1 MIVKFHPRGRGGGA
15 GPVDYLLGKDRQRDG
30 ASVLQ
35 GKPEEVRELID
46 ASPYAKKYTSGVLSF
61 AEKDL
66 PPGQREKLM
75 ASFERVLMPGL
86 DKDQYSVLW
95 VEHQD
100 KGRLEL
106 NFLIPNTELLT
117 GRRLQP
123 YYDRADRP
131 RLDAWQTIVNGRLG
145 LHDPNAPENRRA
157 LVTPSVLPEAKQEA
171 AQAITRGLLALA
183 SSGELKT
190 RQDVTGALEGAG
202 FEVVRTTKSS
212 ISIADPD
219 GGRNIRLKGAIYEQS
234 FNAGEGLRAE
244 IESAAAEYRRDAE
257 SRIQRAR
264 EVCQSGTERKREEN
278 QRRHPRPR
286 PEAVLSHEP
295 AHERRGA
302 DGQPDVADHRPGLRA
317 ADSVERGHSVVAGTA
332 DARQLREH
340 PGAEGYAGEAE
351 RADVGREVPG
361 RQPGAFSGAAGGR
374 ESGHEL
380 DIRQR
385 QEERHQTDTGVEQHD
400 GAGKTVAE
408 RIRAAT
414 AGLLEK
420 AGRVGERLRGM
431 AEDVWHYTTGEREAE
446 RSREQLESAGAELK
460 RSGAALEPVVQQH
473 ERAVYAEQQRQAYE
487 QKQCQNKLESL
498 QPKKQKTY
506 NGPTM
511 G

>member
-15 GPVDYLLGKDRQRDG
+15 GPVDYLLGKDRQREG
-30 ASVLQ
+30 ATVLQ

-117 GRRLQP
+117 GKRLQP

-131 RLDAWQTIVNGRLG
+131 RIDAWQTIVNGRLG

-157 LVTPSVLPEAKQEA
+157 LVTPSALPETKQEA

-190 RQDVTGALEGAG
+190 RQDVTEALESAG

-219 GGRNIRLKGAIYEQS
+219 GGRNIRLKGAIS
-234 FNAGEGLRAE
+234 
-244 IESAAAEYRRDAE
+244 
-257 SRIQRAR
+257 
-264 EVCQSGTERKREEN
+264 ERKREEN

-295 AHERRGA
+295 AYERDA
-302 DGQPDVADHRPGLRA
+302 AHGQPDVADHRPGLRA
-317 ADSVERGHSVVAGTA
+317 ADRLERGHSVVAESA
-332 DARQLREH
+332 DTRQLREH
-340 PGAEGYAGEAE
+340 PGAEEHAGDAVRAE
-351 RADVGREVPG
+351 QRRAALDLRRAETPLREGEPG
-361 RQPGAFSGAAGGR
+361 SGTVRRGF
-374 ESGHEL
+374 EL
-380 DIRQR
+380 D
-385 QEERHQTDTGVEQHD
+385 DTGGEIAHD
-400 GAGKTVAE
+400 RAGKTVAE

-431 AEDVWHYTTGEREAE
+431 ADDVWSYATGERGAE
-446 RSREQLESAGAELK
+446 RARHGLEQAGAEFE
-460 RSGAALEPVVQQH
+460 RSAAPVVERLNAVELQQVREARHQKALEL
-473 ERAVYAEQQRQAYE
+473 ERSQRQRVYHGP
-487 QKQCQNKLESL
+487 SL
-498 QPKKQKTY
+498 
-506 NGPTM
+506 
-511 G
+511 

>member
-30 ASVLQ
+30 ATVLQ

-106 NFLIPNTELLT
+106 NFLIPNMELLT
-117 GRRLQP
+117 GKRLQP

-131 RLDAWQTIVNGRLG
+131 RIDAWQTIVNGRLG

-157 LVTPSVLPEAKQEA
+157 LVTPSALPKTKQEA

-190 RQDVTGALEGAG
+190 RQDVTEALESAG

-234 FNAGEGLRAE
+234 FNAGKGLRAE
-244 IESAAAEYRRDAE
+244 IESAAAEYQRDAE

-295 AHERRGA
+295 AHERHGA
-302 DGQPDVADHRPGLRA
+302 YGQPDVADHRPGVCT
-317 ADSVERGHSVVAGTA
+317 ADSIGRKHSVVAGAA
-332 DARQLREH
+332 DTRQLHDH
-340 PGAEGYAGEAE
+340 PGAEEHAGHA
-351 RADVGREVPG
+351 VRE
-361 RQPGAFSGAAGGR
+361 
-374 ESGHEL
+374 E
-380 DIRQR
+380 QR
-385 QEERHQTDTGVEQHD
+385 
-400 GAGKTVAE
+400 
-408 RIRAAT
+408 RAA
-414 AGLLEK
+414 LD
-420 AGRVGERLRGM
+420 LR
-431 AEDVWHYTTGEREAE
+431 
-446 RSREQLESAGAELK
+446 
-460 RSGAALEPVVQQH
+460 
-473 ERAVYAEQQRQAYE
+473 RA
-487 QKQCQNKLESL
+487 
-498 QPKKQKTY
+498 
-506 NGPTM
+506 
-511 G
+511 